1 MRHERPDP
9 VCYSMSVAQSGP
21 FHFMTLFLE
30 TETVLTEQV
39 LESGAFDV
47 AQANA
52 SAQELKLLSTAES
65 VHPLAFFPPGD
76 FRYFSVPLGEFN
88 LSFARKNGRLWGY
101 VDSGG
106 LSLDALL
113 EGKNP
118 EKNEAALIPVTDDGH
133 GLLFVNTG
141 TGEDSLVRLR
151 LDGRLVKASLGL
163 KGVFVAD
170 MGSLRP
176 GRPDPLIIPP
186 HQKALTH
193 LSTFFGT
200 HVGGSPQLQAQCAF
214 GPGDG
219 QFRPPHDRV
228 ASGRAERIRRS
239 LAASFV
245 GTRAVQRSMRPGH
258 RRPNGARLRSMRSRH
273 AFDGFG

>member
-1 MRHERPDP
+1 
-9 VCYSMSVAQSGP
+9 
-21 FHFMTLFLE
+21 MTLFLE
-30 TETVLTEQV
+30 TETVLTEQA

-47 AQANA
+47 AEANA

-193 LSTFFGT
+193 LSTFSEPTLVEVHNSRRSVRLALVMDNFVPHMT
-200 HVGGSPQLQAQCAF
+200 ESPAGARNVSAEALPPHLWAPVQYNGQCALAIE
-214 GPGDG
+214 G
-219 QFRPPHDRV
+219 QMAHASVLCDRV
-228 ASGRAERIRRS
+228 TLLMDSGEA
-239 LAASFV
+239 FF
-245 GTRAVQRSMRPGH
+245 G
-258 RRPNGARLRSMRSRH
+258 RLPV
-273 AFDGFG
+273 